1 MIKISNNG
9 IITMTKG
16 DDVSVPFFINQGTPI
31 RQIRYSLLSNPNSE
45 LYLGVM
51 MPYQDFENALVR
63 KKFTHDSPH
72 TQQRDVIVSFTPQD
86 TQCLMPG
93 RYYIEAKLRV
103 FDKYGNERIFT
114 VMPKKI
120 FQLEE

>member
-1 MIKISNNG
+1 MIRISNNG

-16 DDVSVPFFINQGTPI
+16 DDVRVPFFINQGTMI
-31 RQIRYSLLSNPNSE
+31 RPIRYSLLSNKNSE

-63 KKFTHDSPH
+63 KKFTYESPH
-72 TQQRDVIVSFTPQD
+72 TEQRDVIVEFNSND
-86 TQCLMPG
+86 TQYLRPG
-93 RYYIEAKLRV
+93 RYYVEAKLRT